1 MRFARYWAIERG
13 RWALGVSITHAQVSR
28 EMKNFNPDNSS
39 FMKGFTES
47 YLADLGRVVAAW
59 SHVEQQFLMLFLS
72 VVVMK
77 GPSGSMSNP
86 NVRKLMGLSFDR
98 QLKAFRARLKEL
110 NIADKSIDAATRV
123 LDRLSTLRKQRDEV
137 AHSVFSLSIKQVT
150 SDQIAISQDESV
162 ALFKSWKNSKPAE
175 FKKVKQS
182 HLQELFEKI
191 HLLYWDLLELSFDP
205 ELRSHRERK
214 SSS

>member
-1 MRFARYWAIERG
+1 
-13 RWALGVSITHAQVSR
+13 
-28 EMKNFNPDNSS
+28 MKNFNPDNSS

-59 SHVEQQFLMLFLS
+59 SHVEQQFLNLFLS

-86 NVRKLMGLSFDR
+86 NVRELMGLSFDR

-110 NIADKSIDAATRV
+110 DIADKSIDATTRV
-123 LDRLSTLRKQRDEV
+123 LDRLSTLRKQRDEI
-137 AHSVFSLSIKQVT
+137 AHSAFSLSIKQVS
-150 SDQIAISQDESV
+150 SDEIAVSQDESV

-175 FKKVKQS
+175 YKQVKQS
-182 HLQELFEKI
+182 HLQELFERI
-191 HLLYWDLLELSFDP
+191 HLLYWDLIELSFDA

-214 SSS
+214 PSV

>member
-1 MRFARYWAIERG
+1 
-13 RWALGVSITHAQVSR
+13 
-28 EMKNFNPDNSS
+28 MKNFNPDNSS

-77 GPSGSMSNP
+77 GPSGSMSDP
-86 NVRKLMGLSFDR
+86 NVQKQMGLSFDR
-98 QLKAFRARLKEL
+98 QLKGFRARLKEL
-110 NIADKSIDAATRV
+110 DISKESIDATMKI

-137 AHSVFSLSIKQVT
+137 AHSVFNLSIKQIS
-150 SDQIAISQDESV
+150 SDQIAISQDESIS
-162 ALFKSWKNSKPAE
+162 LYKSWKNSKPAE
-175 FKKVKQS
+175 FKQVKQK

-191 HLLYWDLLELSFDP
+191 HLLYWGLFELSLDP

-214 SSS
+214 PSL

>member
-1 MRFARYWAIERG
+1 MGLRKSAQPLNST
-13 RWALGVSITHAQVSR
+13 LGVSIEHVQLSR

-47 YLADLGRVVAAW
+47 YLANLGRVVAAW
-59 SHVEQQFLMLFLS
+59 SYVEQQFLMLFLS

-77 GPSGSMSNP
+77 RPSGSMSNP
-86 NVRKLMGLSFDR
+86 NVQKLMGLSFER
-98 QLKAFRARLKEL
+98 QLKAFRARLNEL
-110 NIADKSIDAATRV
+110 DIADKSIEATTRI

-137 AHSVFSLSIKQVT
+137 AHSVFNLSIKQV
-150 SDQIAISQDESV
+150 SLEKISISQDESV

-175 FKKVKQS
+175 FKQFKQS
-182 HLQELFEKI
+182 HLKELFEKI
-191 HLLYWDLLELSFDP
+191 HLLHWNLFELSLDS

-214 SSS
+214 PSL

>member
-1 MRFARYWAIERG
+1 MR
-13 RWALGVSITHAQVSR
+13 
-28 EMKNFNPDNSS
+28 
-39 FMKGFTES
+39 GFTES

-77 GPSGSMSNP
+77 SHTGSMSNP
-86 NVRKLMGLSFDR
+86 NVQKLMGLSFDR
-98 QLKAFRARLKEL
+98 QLKAFRERMKEL
-110 NIADKSIDAATRV
+110 DISDKTIDSTTRI

-137 AHSVFSLSIKQVT
+137 AHSVFSLSIKQDAPDKIV
-150 SDQIAISQDESV
+150 ISQDESV

-175 FKKVKQS
+175 FKQVKQS
-182 HLQELFEKI
+182 HLKELFEKI
-191 HLLYWDLLELSFDP
+191 HLLYWNLFELSLDP

-214 SSS
+214 PCT